1 VICFKCNKQL
11 ESAFGDLPD
20 DHLTPRRG
28 LIFEATGN
36 FGSRIYDPTSTA
48 PSLVV
53 WICDD
58 CIVEHK
64 DQVKVR
70 DYAIVQREVI
80 WKDYDPEAAYW

>member
-11 ESAFGDLPD
+11 EPAFGDLPD

-36 FGSRIYDPTSTA
+36 FGSRIFDPTITA
-48 PSLVV
+48 PQLVV

-70 DYAIVQREVI
+70 DYAVVQREVI
-80 WKDYDPEAAYW
+80 WRDYDPMAAYW